1 MFILYIL
8 REFIVGLMVGDMKED
23 GKIVICTEKVNILG
37 KMVDIMRVI
46 TSMIKSM
53 VMEYTDG

>member
-1 MFILYIL
+1 LYIL

-37 KMVDIMRVI
+37 KMVDITRVI